1 MRDGKSNGTRGPGRP
16 SVNGQVKCSGRHA
29 FSLFLV
35 LLLSSALAPRS
46 AQAQTVTVGVNVV
59 GVDLASRQTKDD
71 LLAQLQRYGVNTVR
85 TSLGGHGE
93 GYTDFIIEAHQRGIG
108 AVIFIGPE
116 AGSTNNAHALPPDKA
131 AGRPWGI
138 GALSDADPEGF
149 KKWFGDELA
158 KLEAA
163 GVRATAFE
171 LGNELNTPRFNA
183 DFGPDKIPGRVL
195 GLKDLEN
202 LNDSEARA
210 VADGYRQY
218 IKIMAVLKDVR
229 DHSKLNRTTPILSGM
244 SAIMAK
250 GREVAPIP
258 DSMQFLR
265 QNGLDKLA
273 DGYAVH
279 VYPDGNPRLTV
290 ATRAQQLEQ
299 YGILSEC
306 RKDTK
311 PCWLTEWG
319 FPNGSTG
326 CPLDDTG
333 RAQDVQ
339 AERAAFKQ
347 YIAQGRLKA
356 IVYYSWSGVVPFNW
370 EPADKINND
379 PYNIFRC
386 DVLSNSGKA
395 ALAPL

>member
-1 MRDGKSNGTRGPGRP
+1 MQDQKSNRTGEAGRS
-16 SVNGQVKCSGRHA
+16 SVSRHVKCSGLRA
-29 FSLFLV
+29 LSLFLV
-35 LLLSSALAPRS
+35 LLLSSAFAPCS
-46 AQAQTVTVGVNVV
+46 AQAQTAVVGVNVV
-59 GVDLASRQTKDD
+59 GVDLASKQTKDD

-149 KKWFGDELA
+149 KKWFSDELA

-195 GLKDLEN
+195 GLKDLDN

-210 VADGYRQY
+210 VANGYRQY
-218 IKIMAVLKDVR
+218 VKIMAALKDVR

-258 DSMQFLR
+258 DSQQFLR
-265 QNGLDKLA
+265 QNGLDKLV

-290 ATRAQQLEQ
+290 ETRAQQLEQ
-299 YGILSEC
+299 WGILSEC
-306 RKDTK
+306 RTDTK

-339 AERAAFKQ
+339 AEREAFKQ

-370 EPADKINND
+370 EPADKISND

-386 DVLSNSGKA
+386 GALSDSGRA

>member
-1 MRDGKSNGTRGPGRP
+1 M
-16 SVNGQVKCSGRHA
+16 NGQVKRSRPHA
-29 FSLFLV
+29 FR
-35 LLLSSALAPRS
+35 LLLLLLLTSTVFPGF
-46 AQAQTVTVGVNVV
+46 AQAQTAIVGVNVV
-59 GVDLASRQTKDD
+59 GVDLASKKTEDD

-85 TSLGGHGE
+85 TSLGGHGD
-93 GYTDFIIEAHQRGIG
+93 GYTDFIIKAYQRGIG
-108 AVIFIGPE
+108 AVIFIGPN
-116 AGSTNNAHALPPDKA
+116 AGSTNNAHALPPDRA
-131 AGRPWGI
+131 AGRPWSI
-138 GALSDADPEGF
+138 AALSDADPEGF
-149 KKWFGDELA
+149 KTWFSGELA

-195 GLKDLEN
+195 RLKDLESD
-202 LNDSEARA
+202 NDGEARA

-218 IKIMAVLKDVR
+218 IKIMAALKDVR
-229 DHSKLNRTTPILSGM
+229 DHSKLNRATPILSGM
-244 SAIMAK
+244 SALMAK
-250 GREVAPIP
+250 GREVVPIP

-265 QNGLDKLA
+265 QNGLDALA
-273 DGYAVH
+273 DGYGVH
-279 VYPDGNPRLTV
+279 VYPDGNPHLTV
-290 ATRAQQLEQ
+290 KTRARLLEQ

-319 FPNGSTG
+319 FPDGSTN

-333 RAQDVQ
+333 RVQ
-339 AERAAFKQ
+339 AVEAERAAFKR
-347 YIAQGRLKA
+347 YVAQGRLKA

-370 EPADKINND
+370 EPADKISTD

-386 DVLSNSGKA
+386 GVLSSSGKA

>member
-1 MRDGKSNGTRGPGRP
+1 MRNGKPALTAGSGGL
-16 SVNGQVKCSGRHA
+16 SVNGQVKCSGLHA
-29 FSLFLV
+29 LGLALV
-35 LLLSSALAPRS
+35 LLLSSALVPHS
-46 AQAQTVTVGVNVV
+46 AQAQTTTVGVNVV
-59 GVDLASRQTKDD
+59 GVDLASKQTKDD

-93 GYTDFIIEAHQRGIG
+93 GYTDFIIKAHQRGIG
-108 AVIFIGPE
+108 AVIFIGPD
-116 AGSTNNAHALPPDKA
+116 AGSTNNAHALSPDKA

-138 GALSDADPEGF
+138 AALSDADPEGF
-149 KKWFGDELA
+149 KKWFSDELA

-183 DFGPDKIPGRVL
+183 DFGPDKTPGRVL

-218 IKIMAVLKDVR
+218 IKIMAALKDVR
-229 DHSKLNRTTPILSGM
+229 DHSKLNGTTPILSGM
-244 SAIMAK
+244 SAVMAK

-258 DSMQFLR
+258 DSIQFLR
-265 QNGLDKLA
+265 RNGLDKLA
-273 DGYAVH
+273 DGYGVH
-279 VYPDGNPRLTV
+279 VYPDGNPHLTV
-290 ATRAQQLEQ
+290 STRAQQLEQ
-299 YGILSEC
+299 HGILSEC

-311 PCWLTEWG
+311 PCWVTEWG
-319 FPNGSTG
+319 FPNSSTG

-347 YIAQGRLKA
+347 YVAQGRLKA
-356 IVYYSWSGVVPFNW
+356 IVYYSWSGVVPFSW
-370 EPADKINND
+370 EPADKIDDD
-379 PYNIFRC
+379 PHNIFRC
-386 DVLSNSGKA
+386 GVLSNSGKA
-395 ALAPL
+395 ALAPM

>member
-1 MRDGKSNGTRGPGRP
+1 VNRRLIRPGL
-16 SVNGQVKCSGRHA
+16 HA
-29 FSLFLV
+29 LI
-35 LLLSSALAPRS
+35 LLLTLLLFFALTPRR
-46 AQAQTVTVGVNVV
+46 AEAQTAIVGVNVV
-59 GVDLASRQTKDD
+59 GVDLASKQTKDD

-93 GYTDFIIEAHQRGIG
+93 GYTDFVIEAYQRGIG
-108 AVIFIGPE
+108 AVIFVGPT

-138 GALSDADPEGF
+138 AALSDADAEGF
-149 KKWFGDELA
+149 KKWFGDELT

-163 GVRATAFE
+163 GVHATAFE

-202 LNDSEARA
+202 LNDDEARA

-218 IKIMAVLKDVR
+218 VKIMEALKDVR
-229 DHSKLNRTTPILSGM
+229 DHSKLNRATPILSGM
-244 SAIMAK
+244 SALMAK
-250 GREVAPIP
+250 GREAASIP

-279 VYPDGNPRLTV
+279 VYPDGNPRLTAAV
-290 ATRAQQLEQ
+290 RALQLEQ
-299 YGILSEC
+299 YGIMSEC

-319 FPNGSTG
+319 FPNGSTA
-326 CPLDDTG
+326 CPLDDAG
-333 RAQDVQ
+333 RAQAVQ

-347 YIAQGRLKA
+347 YVAQGRLKA
-356 IVYYSWSGVVPFNW
+356 ILYYSWSGVVPFNW
-370 EPADKINND
+370 EPADKNNND

-386 DVLSNSGKA
+386 GALSDSGKKA
-395 ALAPL
+395 VAPL